1 MRICHLTTVHDWN
14 DVRIFV
20 KMCRSAV
27 SEGFHVDL
35 VAPVASAS
43 AITETDGVKVHP
55 LRKYRSRL
63 LRASLGTIRAI
74 RAAVRIRA
82 VCYHVHDPE
91 LLPLVLTLRLL
102 QRRVLFDFHEEFAAD
117 VSRKP
122 YIDRRLR
129 NLSSRLARWCEF
141 LLCASASAIVTATP
155 RIRDRLP
162 ISTKRA
168 TVIHNF
174 PSLDEFPAA
183 TPAPFHRRSPA
194 AYYIGGVT
202 EIRGCFKIVQA
213 ARLLASGD
221 HRIEVRIAGPFAN
234 MSFERQMR
242 AAAVDLKV
250 DILGRRTRE
259 EVISDLGD
267 ARVGLVLFQPHPNH
281 CHALPN
287 KLFEYMAAGIAVVAS
302 NFPLW
307 TEIIER
313 AGCGVVVDPKDRQ
326 SIANAIRELV
336 RDPARA
342 EQMGRR
348 GRRAVE
354 ALYHWHSQWKILLRL
369 YRVGP
374 EARR

>member
-122 YIDRRLR
+122 YIHRRLR

-141 LLCASASAIVTATP
+141 LLCASASEIVTATP

-162 ISTKRA
+162 IRTKRA

-183 TPAPFHRRSPA
+183 TPSPFHRRSP
-194 AYYIGGVT
+194 
-202 EIRGCFKIVQA
+202 
-213 ARLLASGD
+213 L
-221 HRIEVRIAGPFAN
+221 RITSEELPK
-234 MSFERQMR
+234 FEDVLRSSKPP
-242 AAAVDLKV
+242 VCL
-250 DILGRRTRE
+250 RR
-259 EVISDLGD
+259 
-267 ARVGLVLFQPHPNH
+267 
-281 CHALPN
+281 
-287 KLFEYMAAGIAVVAS
+287 
-302 NFPLW
+302 
-307 TEIIER
+307 EII
-313 AGCGVVVDPKDRQ
+313 ALKFG
-326 SIANAIRELV
+326 S
-336 RDPARA
+336 PA
-342 EQMGRR
+342 
-348 GRRAVE
+348 
-354 ALYHWHSQWKILLRL
+354 HLLI
-369 YRVGP
+369 
-374 EARR
+374 

>member
-20 KMCRSAV
+20 KMCQSAV

-35 VAPVASAS
+35 VAPVAAAS
-43 AITETDGVKVHP
+43 AITETQGVSVHP

-74 RAAVRIRA
+74 RAALRIRA
-82 VCYHVHDPE
+82 VWYHVHDPE
-91 LLPLVLTLRLL
+91 LLPLVVTLRLL
-102 QRRVLFDFHEEFAAD
+102 QRRVLFDFHEEFSAD
-117 VSRKP
+117 VRGKP

-129 NLSSRLARWCEF
+129 KLSSRLARWCEF

-155 RIRDRLP
+155 RIRDSLP
-162 ISTKRA
+162 IGTKRA

-174 PSLDEFPAA
+174 PSLDEFPAP
-183 TPAPFHRRSPA
+183 TPSPFHRRSPA

-202 EIRGCFKIVQA
+202 EIRGCFEIVQA
-213 ARLLASGD
+213 AGLLASGD

-234 MSFERQMR
+234 MSFERKMR
-242 AAAVDLKV
+242 AAAVGIEV
-250 DILGRRTRE
+250 AILGRRTRE

-287 KLFEYMAAGIAVVAS
+287 KLFEYMAAGVAIVAS
-302 NFPLW
+302 NFSLW
-307 TEIIER
+307 TEIIEL
-313 AGCGVVVDPKDRQ
+313 AGCGVVVDPQDCQ

-336 RDPARA
+336 EDPARA
-342 EQMGRR
+342 QQMGRR

-354 ALYHWHSQWKILLRL
+354 AQYHWHSQWKILLRI
-369 YRVGP
+369 YGVTRK
-374 EARR
+374 A